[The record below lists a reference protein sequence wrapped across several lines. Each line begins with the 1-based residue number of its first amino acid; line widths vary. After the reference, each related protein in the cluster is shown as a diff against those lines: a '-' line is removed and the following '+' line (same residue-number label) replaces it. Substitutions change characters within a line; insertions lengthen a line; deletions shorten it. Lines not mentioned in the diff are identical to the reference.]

1 MSFSSSLGSCTARRA
16 ERGNSGQRVRSAACA
31 ARWRRLSV
39 RSAAHLQARVVSRI
53 LNDDVACAARQRPLA
68 RALRAASRQPRKSAR
83 RRDARRGVCLQ
94 VHVAGVRHLQQVLPD
109 RRAAHDALAVA
120 VHKRHAYA
128 AETRAAAGGVR
139 VAAQRTRLAALT
151 AAAAVAQTHET
162 PQPCV
167 ASSLAPLAG
176 SGGALGRVRR
186 PAARVEAR
194 PRSQQPR
201 RRSPAVRPP
210 LGSRQPQRAR
220 GAGSQ
225 PLHRDARY
233 ALPMPLHSL
242 SEQAASE
249 VRRSTRD
256 TQLCTPAA
264 SRLERRRE

>member
-1 MSFSSSLGSCTARRA
+1 MTWHVLHASDPSHAP
-16 ERGNSGQRVRSAACA
+16 CA
-31 ARWRRLSV
+31 PPR
-39 RSAAHLQARVVSRI
+39 VSRGK
-53 LNDDVACAARQRPLA
+53 ARGCEVRGTGA
-68 RALRAASRQPRKSAR
+68 R
-83 RRDARRGVCLQ
+83 LQ
-94 VHVAGVRHLQQVLPD
+94 VHVACVRHLQQVLPD

-120 VHKRHAYA
+120 VHKRDAYA
-128 AETRAAAGGVR
+128 AEAAAAGGVR
-139 VAAQRTRLAALT
+139 VAARRARLAALT

-264 SRLERRRE
+264 SRLERQRE